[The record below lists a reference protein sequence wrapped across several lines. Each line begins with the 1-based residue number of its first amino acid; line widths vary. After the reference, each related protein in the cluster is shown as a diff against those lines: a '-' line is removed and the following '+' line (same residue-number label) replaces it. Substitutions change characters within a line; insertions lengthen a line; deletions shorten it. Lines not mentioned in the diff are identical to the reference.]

1 MKIKTSEL
9 SGTALCYTVCIIEK
23 PQLTWGETIGIH
35 HASRQIVVPSMPS
48 PQCYSPY
55 MNWASFGPIIERE
68 LITISQGR
76 DLITS
81 IWTEGYGPGDGGY
94 KFKHTG
100 PTPLIAAMRT
110 FVASRLGDEV
120 DVPEELAP

>member
-9 SGTALCYTVCIIEK
+9 SDMALCYTLCMIER
-23 PQLTWGETIGIH
+23 PDLTWGETIGIH

-48 PQCYSPY
+48 PQRYSPY
-55 MNWASFGPIIERE
+55 MNWASFGPIIDKLEGFH
-68 LITISQGR
+68 LK
-76 DLITS
+76 
-81 IWTEGYGPGDGGY
+81 IWLESKPDTKCEAHIHNYEGDWIA
-94 KFKHTG
+94 FG

-120 DVPEELAP
+120 DVPEALTP